1 MFPKILS
8 NIVFFL
14 KKTPFKLKVFFK
26 KNFKF
31 LIVFYVNYHL
41 SYSMSQSLCMSS
53 SFIKIKLNLIIDC
66 FSMHIFFKSELINL
80 NRLLYS
86 FECDKRESQDIITK
100 AICVIIYLLFFFL
113 EFNKFGQR

>member
-8 NIVFFL
+8 NIVFYF

-26 KNFKF
+26 KFVKF

-41 SYSMSQSLCMSS
+41 SYSMSQSLRMSS

-86 FECDKRESQDIITK
+86 FECDKRESQDIIAK
-100 AICVIIYLLFFFL
+100 AICVIIYLFFFL